1 MYLNKINKKLILF
14 WDVEVHK
21 YMEMRGI
28 DPRKHALLTLGWNAA
43 LSVEFIM
50 TFISS
55 YFSFK
60 FAYRDLVSVTPNQH
74 EYLNIVLSVI

>member
-1 MYLNKINKKLILF
+1 MKIKFVDNNIRLNYI
-14 WDVEVHK
+14 
-21 YMEMRGI
+21 R
-28 DPRKHALLTLGWNAA
+28 
-43 LSVEFIM
+43 VEFIM